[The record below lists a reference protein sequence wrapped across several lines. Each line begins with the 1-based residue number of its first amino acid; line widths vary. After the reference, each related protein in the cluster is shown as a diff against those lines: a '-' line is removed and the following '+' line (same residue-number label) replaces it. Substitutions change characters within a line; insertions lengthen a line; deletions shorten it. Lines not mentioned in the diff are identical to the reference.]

1 MAARLS
7 KQWLTDQ
14 PTIPSFFS
22 SFQTPV
28 KGITIFISWGS
39 GLSFGL
45 LKLSALLCLS
55 KITPIVNVSKQTCDI
70 TYISDVLTLSNSPF
84 VIIFAWRKGVAIF
97 FSINSWNYILVFFLT
112 FSKKILLT
120 YLDVDELDVSPLRK
134 RRQPS

>member
-1 MAARLS
+1 MVNWSTNYTLILFQFSNPSQGDHHFYFLGVRFIIWPIKIVS
-7 KQWLTDQ
+7 
-14 PTIPSFFS
+14 TIVSFEN
-22 SFQTPV
+22 P
-28 KGITIFISWGS
+28 
-39 GLSFGL
+39 
-45 LKLSALLCLS
+45 
-55 KITPIVNVSKQTCDI
+55 PIVNVSKQTCDI